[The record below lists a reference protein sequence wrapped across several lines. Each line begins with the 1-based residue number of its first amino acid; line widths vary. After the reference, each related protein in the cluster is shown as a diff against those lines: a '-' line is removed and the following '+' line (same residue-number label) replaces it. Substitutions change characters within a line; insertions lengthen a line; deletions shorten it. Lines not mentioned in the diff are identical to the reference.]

1 MSIIDSYVSTFNAI
15 AQRYRDEYS
24 NAQIGPRD
32 SLQKIIG
39 YTRQYVVE
47 HTTPHFRYKYYHDA
61 LSFAFMQLGFDPAD
75 RRVVHLDIGCGPGV
89 FSWVVYDYMASQET
103 RDSDQVRYYGYDY
116 AAAMIQ
122 LAHLFLE
129 RFPVQYDFHGFS
141 DLVEISTALADQKFS
156 NCDVV
161 VTFGYALLQVRDNP
175 TALSDF
181 AGLIASVFPSYSCI
195 VVAADARNDPATRA
209 AFADQCGAL
218 GNALSEVG
226 VALQG
231 RVLTTVGSVMFA
243 RLEME

>member
-122 LAHLFLE
+122 LAHLFSGAFL
-129 RFPVQYDFHGFS
+129 RPLRLPWLLRPHRGLDGVNGR
-141 DLVEISTALADQKFS
+141 
-156 NCDVV
+156 
-161 VTFGYALLQVRDNP
+161 GLLQ
-175 TALSDF
+175 L
-181 AGLIASVFPSYSCI
+181 
-195 VVAADARNDPATRA
+195 
-209 AFADQCGAL
+209 
-218 GNALSEVG
+218 
-226 VALQG
+226 
-231 RVLTTVGSVMFA
+231 
-243 RLEME
+243 

>member
-1 MSIIDSYVSTFNAI
+1 M
-15 AQRYRDEYS
+15 
-24 NAQIGPRD
+24 
-32 SLQKIIG
+32 
-39 YTRQYVVE
+39 
-47 HTTPHFRYKYYHDA
+47 
-61 LSFAFMQLGFDPAD
+61 M
-75 RRVVHLDIGCGPGV
+75 
-89 FSWVVYDYMASQET
+89 YDQMDSQET
-103 RDSDQVRYYGYDY
+103 RDPDQVDYYGYDHSPT
-116 AAAMIQ
+116 MIQ